1 MAAREEPVRSCWVVH
16 SSQRAPGR
24 KRFQRAARS
33 VDDTVLGPP
42 NPRTRPAWAVGFSV
56 ETGPAPS
63 PPPPTS
69 AASVSTPH
77 PGRALAV
84 LRGPQGT
91 RTVQRRSEG
100 SASTL
105 HRGTAGPGWSRR
117 SRGGR
122 GGGRGGVKAEGVEE
136 GGECPHA
143 RVSRPRLPVAVK
155 DPAPPVG
162 PSLGPRAQAPMAQ
175 APSGTAVP
183 APCFGADTSRCRGAS
198 SSLAYFVT

>member
-1 MAAREEPVRSCWVVH
+1 MLGCAQQSAGSRQEALPESCTF
-16 SSQRAPGR
+16 SGR
-24 KRFQRAARS
+24 HR
-33 VDDTVLGPP
+33 
-42 NPRTRPAWAVGFSV
+42 PRTPKPQNTAGMGRGLQCGNGSRPL
-56 ETGPAPS
+56 
-63 PPPPTS
+63 PPPTC

-183 APCFGADTSRCRGAS
+183 APCFGADTLRCRGAS